1 MLTGSTS
8 GSRRAGKE
16 FTIKMN
22 LLRNK
27 LFIFTLISVI
37 GLLAYSNTFTVP
49 FQFDDDGYVVNDPII
64 RSFHYFFHPSEIAKL
79 NQQSPTAFPIGL
91 RYAFLTRFL
100 GYFSLALNF
109 HVHGLDVAGY
119 HIVNLL
125 LHIING
131 FLVYLILINT
141 FKTDLFSHATDQSD
155 SRSRDAVAIIS
166 SLLFVCHPVQT
177 HAVTYITSRFVL
189 LASFFYL
196 LSLFLY
202 TSYRISTSGG
212 TRRFLYAAALAST
225 AASMVTK
232 EFTFTLPIVIILYD
246 LTFFSRGTLERI
258 KTLAPYCVT
267 LFIIPALVFIQRG
280 TLHSLNSTMRVITA
294 ADVSQVSRSDYLLTQ
309 FRVIIT
315 YIRLLFFP
323 VNQSIDH
330 YVPVYHSLFQLPVF
344 ASFTV
349 LLALISLSVYLW
361 FASNNT
367 RKHPL
372 LKVISFGILWFF
384 ITISVESSIIP
395 LGELIAEYRLY
406 LPSIGIIVAFVS
418 LTFLVYERFSKSKT
432 PIKKII
438 PVIYALALVTLLV
451 ATYVRNTVWKDEITL
466 WKNAAEN
473 NPELVRPHQNLGFY
487 YSMRGRL
494 DEARDELIA
503 ALKLDPN
510 KFELHNNLGIVYKKL
525 GDYDRAIQEFHTVM
539 AIMPSDGMVHYNL
552 GNVYLE
558 QGRLQDAIRE
568 FKTSLKA
575 VPDYDDAHNNLG
587 IAYKRSGHLSEAI
600 REFSIAISLN
610 PSNVKAKNNLAS
622 CTGEIEPAGKN

>member
-1 MLTGSTS
+1 V
-8 GSRRAGKE
+8 
-16 FTIKMN
+16 N

-27 LFIFTLISVI
+27 LFVFTLISVT
-37 GLLAYSNTFTVP
+37 GFLAYSNTFAVP

-64 RSFHYFFHPSEIAKL
+64 RSFHYFSHPSEIAQL
-79 NQQSPTAFPIGL
+79 NQQSPTAFPVGL

-100 GYFSLALNF
+100 GYFSLALNY

-119 HIVNLL
+119 HVVNLL

-131 FLVYLILINT
+131 FLVYLILRST
-141 FKTDLFSHATDQSD
+141 FRTDLFSQAADQPASG
-155 SRSRDAVAIIS
+155 SRDAVALIS
-166 SLLFVCHPVQT
+166 SLLFVCHPIQT

-202 TSYRISTSGG
+202 ISFRISTGDG
-212 TRRFLYAAALAST
+212 RRRVLYAAALAST

-232 EFTFTLPIVIILYD
+232 EFTFTLPIVIMLYD
-246 LTFFSRGTLERI
+246 LTFFSGSTLERI
-258 KTLAPYCVT
+258 KTLAPFSLT
-267 LFIIPALVFIQRG
+267 LLIIPALVFIQQG
-280 TLHSLNSTMRVITA
+280 SLHSLDSTMRVITA
-294 ADVSQVSRSDYLLTQ
+294 ADVSQISRSDYLLTQ

-330 YVPVYHSLFQLPVF
+330 DVPVYHSLSQLPVF

-349 LLALISLSVYLW
+349 LLALISLAVYLW
-361 FASNNT
+361 FVSKKA
-367 RKHPL
+367 RKHPA
-372 LKVISFGILWFF
+372 LKVLSFGILWFF
-384 ITISVESSIIP
+384 VTLSVESSIIP

-406 LPSIGIIVAFVS
+406 LPSIGMIMAFVS
-418 LTFLVYERFSKSKT
+418 LAALVAERFPESKM
-432 PIKKII
+432 PNKKII
-438 PVIYALALVTLLV
+438 PVICASALIILI
-451 ATYVRNTVWKDEITL
+451 ATTFVRNTVWKDEITL
-466 WKNAAEN
+466 WEDAAKN
-473 NPELVRPHQNLGFY
+473 NPASVRPHQNLGMY

-494 DEARDELIA
+494 DEAKNELMT

-525 GDYDRAIQEFHTVM
+525 GDYDRAIQEFHAVI

-558 QGRLQDAIRE
+558 QGRLQEAIQE
-568 FKTSLKA
+568 FKTSVKA

-587 IAYKRSGHLSEAI
+587 IAYERSGQLSEAI
-600 REFSIAISLN
+600 REFTMAIALN
-610 PSNVKAKNNLAS
+610 PGNAKAKNNLAN
-622 CTGEIEPAGKN
+622 CTGEIESAGRK